1 MRGLLLKIWYET
13 WVTTLI
19 LGIALLGADS
29 LLTYAVP
36 KFQSGMDDL
45 FDRFPISREFITAM
59 LGSQIGE
66 EINARAM
73 QALLWVHPTV
83 LTLLWTHAIVFC
95 SRFPAGEIDRGTV
108 DVLLGLPV
116 SRRKAYYVEVFA
128 WMLSGMFVLTMGY
141 LGHRTTAPL
150 MPAEMRPGPVDA
162 AFVLI
167 NLFCVYLAVG
177 AFAFLISANSD
188 RRGRA
193 IGATI
198 ALVLCS
204 YLLNFLAQFWEPVNA
219 ISWLSVMEYYRPAIV
234 IQTGEFP
241 ADDVVTLLS
250 VAGAAVVLGG
260 EVVARRSICTT

>member
-1 MRGLLLKIWYET
+1 MPSW
-13 WVTTLI
+13 
-19 LGIALLGADS
+19 
-29 LLTYAVP
+29 
-36 KFQSGMDDL
+36 
-45 FDRFPISREFITAM
+45 
-59 LGSQIGE
+59 
-66 EINARAM
+66 
-73 QALLWVHPTV
+73 
-83 LTLLWTHAIVFC
+83 FC

-150 MPAEMRPGPVDA
+150 MPADMRPGPVDA

-204 YLLNFLAQFWEPVNA
+204 YLLNFLAQFWEPGKRHFLAERDGVLPPRHRHPIGRIPGRRRRDA
-219 ISWLSVMEYYRPAIV
+219 ALSSRCGCGVGRRSGRAAQYLHDLE
-234 IQTGEFP
+234 
-241 ADDVVTLLS
+241 LL
-250 VAGAAVVLGG
+250 GARDKRHRLESVLGCG
-260 EVVARRSICTT
+260 LFVCRLRLLIVPNRIEHLLWDI